1 MADPKT
7 IGDWTET
14 VTDLPPNK
22 RYICTHDKDGKSVV
36 HSSPPQ
42 LYHGRGGVGGM
53 ARSCISPF
61 PIPIPIPKSMWHS
74 LVTVSPT
81 PSTPRTVC
89 RYLTTTVAT
98 ATIPATLANDAD
110 VSAYL
115 SSTGA
120 TSHLGTDIIVPTQRG
135 ANLVVV
141 DMAPGGQSQM
151 HRTVSIDFSICV
163 IGYVRMELDGGE
175 MLDLRPG
182 VSRTIAYMEVV
193 ELGNVE
199 GYGDMSSGSA
209 ADSDTGPYYPARN
222 DAQVV

>member
-53 ARSCISPF
+53 ARSF
-61 PIPIPIPKSMWHS
+61 
-74 LVTVSPT
+74 
-81 PSTPRTVC
+81 
-89 RYLTTTVAT
+89 AT

-182 VSRTIAYMEVV
+182 DHIIQRGTMHKWY
-193 ELGNVE
+193 N
-199 GYGDMSSGSA
+199 GSQ
-209 ADSDTGPYYPARN
+209 TEPARFVAVTLPCEPFEIPGTGKMLAEEHIAGSGARQA
-222 DAQVV
+222 DGSKL